1 MKNIITN
8 QKEYVIFGV
17 TIILDMKAMLIEIK
31 HQLKNILKDILKD
44 KNGLKKSDMF
54 KIQLTCDM

>member
-1 MKNIITN
+1 
-8 QKEYVIFGV
+8 
-17 TIILDMKAMLIEIK
+17 MKAMLIEIK

-44 KNGLKKSDMF
+44 KNGLKKSDMC